1 MSWLY
6 NRRFKIGAGLA
17 AVGFVV
23 ANVISYVA
31 ASRRGAELLHIK
43 IKFSGSSYLVWGWP
57 FRWTDPLEAGMN
69 LAVLLFGS
77 LFFGLLFRWISGIIK

>member
-17 AVGFVV
+17 TLAFVV

-31 ASRRGAELLHIK
+31 ASLRE
-43 IKFSGSSYLVWGWP
+43 IKFSGYLVWGWP
-57 FRWTDPLEAGMN
+57 FRWTDQIEAGLN
-69 LAVLLFGS
+69 LAVLLLGS
-77 LFFGLLFRWISGIIK
+77 LFFGLLFRWFIGLIK

>member
-6 NRRFKIGAGLA
+6 NRRFKIGAVLA
-17 AVGFVV
+17 ALGFVV
-23 ANVISYVA
+23 ANVMSYLA
-31 ASRRGAELLHIK
+31 AAAPTK
-43 IKFSGSSYLVWGWP
+43 IKFSGSLVWGWP

-77 LFFGLLFRWISGIIK
+77 LFVGLLFRWITGIIK